1 MSHPTNGRQYQLGQG
16 LRATVLTT
24 AEQTEGRHDL
34 IEAVQPPGEITA
46 LHLHRRYEERLWV
59 VGGSAEVWAGDQ
71 YAMLGSGDFIHIGLN
86 IPHAIKAGEGG
97 CHALNITSPAGFAE
111 LVARAG
117 TPAELVTAETE
128 LDLELFMAVTHELGD
143 IVLGPPGTLPCDLTP
158 EQVTQALRDA
168 VKGP

>member
-1 MSHPTNGRQYQLGQG
+1 MSLTNGRQFQLGPG

-34 IEAVQPPGEITA
+34 IEALQPPGEITA
-46 LHLHRRYEERLWV
+46 LHLHRRYEERIWV
-59 VGGSAEVWAGDQ
+59 VRGSAEVWAGDQ
-71 YAMLGSGDFIHIGLN
+71 HTVLDPGDFMHIGLKV
-86 IPHAIKAGEGG
+86 PHAIMAGEAG

-111 LVARAG
+111 LVTRAG

-158 EQVTQALRDA
+158 EQVAHALQEA
-168 VKGP
+168 VEVP